1 MDMDMSSSSN
11 SSACSVTMLWNWTTI
26 DACFLSPTWHIN
38 TAGQFAVS
46 CIGVALLV
54 ILLDFLRLMS
64 KQYEEHLQRQFQRY
78 VAAQT
83 AAVSSD
89 RAQFFCGDSLE
100 EHGPTVLTFRASPLQ
115 QLARALLH
123 TLQFG
128 LAYIIMLIAMFYN
141 GYMIISIFLG
151 AFLGKVFCD
160 RGEYRVVVAARPAA
174 RSTTDATKAMEME
187 KESGKVQS
195 EEWTTGCCG

>member
-1 MDMDMSSSSN
+1 MDMHMDMSSSN

-26 DACFLSPTWHIN
+26 DACFLSSTWHIN

-46 CIGVALLV
+46 CIAVAFLV
-54 ILLDFLRLMS
+54 VLLDFLRLLS
-64 KQYEEHLQRQFQRY
+64 KQYEDHLQRQFQRY

-83 AAVSSD
+83 TSD
-89 RAQFFCGDSLE
+89 RMQFFCGDSL
-100 EHGPTVLTFRASPLQ
+100 EHGPTVLTFRASPWQ

-160 RGEYRVVVAARPAA
+160 RGEYRVVVARPGAR
-174 RSTTDATKAMEME
+174 TTDATKAMEIE
-187 KESGKVQS
+187 PGKQT